1 MNTPTANPAADD
13 QPERVARWVYSP
25 IGRAVAP
32 LRTYWRKDVV
42 SSVDHQAVVAK
53 VATECPATPRYL
65 LMIMM
70 SAGIAILGLLLSS
83 GAVVIGAMLLSPLMS
98 PILGVG
104 FALATGK
111 QKWLK
116 ISARSVALGSV
127 AAILFSALIVLVSPL
142 ETVTEEIAARTRPN
156 LLDLLVAL
164 FSSIAG
170 SYAMIRGREGT
181 IVGVAI
187 ATALMPPLAVVGFG
201 LATLNW
207 TVFFGALG
215 LFITNF
221 LTIALTATLMA
232 RLYGFRTSLSTRQGW
247 FQNVG
252 IFVIFVAMAI
262 PLGLTLRS
270 IAFEAN
276 AQRIVASELASAFPE
291 DAQIGTASINW
302 ESDPVQVSA
311 NVFTPD
317 FRTGAEAEVT
327 RRLGEKLGREVTVSI
342 DLLRV
347 GTDPGAAQQAELAQA
362 RAAEQAAATERQVAA
377 MTDKMAV
384 AAGVPREEVMLDRDM
399 RRISASAR
407 PLSGLSLEGYRQLE
421 LRIVANTPGWSATL
435 RPPALALPQ
444 VALGEDGPSAE
455 GVAAERTI
463 LWAAKRIA
471 LPIVLVG
478 PAQQTEALAQ
488 RLRDAGVEVAAV
500 EPAAGSAIIAAW
512 GDLPG

>member
-1 MNTPTANPAADD
+1 MNDTAASIDAEDRPS
-13 QPERVARWVYSP
+13 RSSRWVYSP
-25 IGRAVAP
+25 LGRSIAP
-32 LRTYWRKDVV
+32 LRTHWRKRVV
-42 SSVDHQAVVAK
+42 ATVDHQEVVAK
-53 VATECPATPRYL
+53 VATECPATARYF
-65 LMIMM
+65 LMTMM

-116 ISARSVALGSV
+116 ISARSLALGSV

-207 TVFFGALG
+207 TVFFGAFG

-232 RLYGFRTSLSTRQGW
+232 RLYGFKTSLSTRQGW

-252 IFVIFVAMAI
+252 IFVIFVVMAV

-276 AQRIVASELASAFPE
+276 AQRIVASELANAFPD
-291 DAQIGTASINW
+291 DAEIGGTTINW
-302 ESDPVQVSA
+302 ESDPIQISA

-317 FRTGAEAEVT
+317 FRTGAEQEVA
-327 RRLGEKLGREVTVSI
+327 RRLKDRLGREVSVSL
-342 DLLRV
+342 DQLRV

-362 RAAEQAAATERQVAA
+362 RAAEQAAATERQITG
-377 MTDKMAV
+377 MIDKMAV
-384 AAGVPREEVMLDRDM
+384 AAGVPRTEVMVDRDM
-399 RRISASAR
+399 RRISATAS
-407 PLSGLSLEGYRQLE
+407 PLSGLSLDGYRQLE
-421 LRIVANTPGWSATL
+421 ARVTTNTPGWSARL
-435 RPPALALPQ
+435 RPPLARLPVIVLDEEGPSEEGAKAEATVRWAALRIGLPVALA
-444 VALGEDGPSAE
+444 
-455 GVAAERTI
+455 
-463 LWAAKRIA
+463 
-471 LPIVLVG
+471 G
-478 PAQQTEALAQ
+478 PADQTEALAK
-488 RLRDAGVEVAAV
+488 RLREQGVTVSRIETV
-500 EPAAGSAIIAAW
+500 PGNAIIATW
-512 GDLPG
+512 QPMPN

>member
-1 MNTPTANPAADD
+1 MTYPPASPAADD
-13 QPERVARWVYSP
+13 QPERVARWVFSP
-25 IGRAVAP
+25 LGRSVAP
-32 LRTYWRKDVV
+32 IRTWWRKEVV
-42 SSVDHQAVVAK
+42 TNVDHQAVVAK
-53 VATECPATPRYL
+53 VALECPATPRYM
-65 LMIMM
+65 LMTMM

-116 ISARSVALGSV
+116 ISARSLALGSV

-207 TVFFGALG
+207 TVFFGAMG

-232 RLYGFRTSLSTRQGW
+232 RLYGFRTTLSTRQGW

-252 IFVIFVAMAI
+252 IFVIFVVMAV

-276 AQRIVASELASAFPE
+276 AQRIVASELSSAFPS

-302 ESDPVQVSA
+302 ESDPVQIDA
-311 NVFTPD
+311 DVFTPE
-317 FRTGAEAEVT
+317 FRTGAEAEVA
-327 RRLGEKLGREVTVSI
+327 RRLKDRLGRDVVVSL
-342 DLLRV
+342 DQLRV
-347 GTDPGAAQQAELAQA
+347 GTDPGAAQQAELAKA
-362 RAAEQAAATERQVAA
+362 RAAEQAAATERQINT
-377 MTDKMAV
+377 MTDRMAV
-384 AAGVPREEVMLDRDM
+384 AAGVTRDEVMLDRDT
-399 RRISASAR
+399 RRILATAR
-407 PLSGLSLEGYRQLE
+407 PLPGLSLEGYRVLE
-421 LRIVANTPGWSATL
+421 ERVAAQTPGWTATL
-435 RPPALALPQ
+435 RPPPLVLPPI
-444 VALGEDGPSAE
+444 ALGEDGPTDE
-455 GVAAERTI
+455 GHRAERTV
-463 LWAAKRIA
+463 LWAARRIG
-471 LPIVLVG
+471 LPLVLVG
-478 PAQQTEALAQ
+478 PEEQTRALER
-488 RLRDAGVEVAAV
+488 RLRAAGVEVTGVEAA
-500 EPAAGSAIIAAW
+500 ESETIIAAW
-512 GDLPG
+512 GELPG